1 MYSRGR
7 TLAEPAFRQERLWGV
22 EVARIAMDAV
32 SVKEELCLLG
42 DHPTRGSRQIRQNL
56 LDGDKSLYLQVS

>member
-7 TLAEPAFRQERLWGV
+7 TLAEPTFRQERFWGV

-32 SVKEELCLLG
+32 GVKEELCLLG
-42 DHPTRGSRQIRQNL
+42 DYPTRGSRQIRQNL
-56 LDGDKSLYLQVS
+56 LDGDKCLYLQVS